1 MRVVLF
7 LWEGEAGE
15 AGSRGEA
22 SPTET
27 RVPEEAKVSRR
38 KEVRRSA
45 TARQGGRGG
54 EGCSTVRPLKKLR
67 PTGET
72 AGGEQSEGQR
82 RTLVEEE
89 EKWEEEM
96 WLIFQNKCF
105 RALLIL
111 INDA

>member
-1 MRVVLF
+1 M
-7 LWEGEAGE
+7 
-15 AGSRGEA
+15 
-22 SPTET
+22 
-27 RVPEEAKVSRR
+27 
-38 KEVRRSA
+38 RRSA
-45 TARQGGRGG
+45 AAREGGRGGERGG

-89 EKWEEEM
+89 EGEEEEM